1 MKDWLSGLKLQLET
15 SVFAGMTFPG
25 SVKGGLFAAMD
36 ENKEFRAKY
45 TCHFFTLPY
54 FLLSE
59 GKFSRKGSQ
68 THPVRP
74 LVETMYRNASPF
86 SRELRQAVNQLNCSS
101 TSKIIYVPHIWCL
114 IINDG
119 MLPA

>member
-1 MKDWLSGLKLQLET
+1 MTKRAMKDWLFGLKLQLET

-25 SVKGGLFAAMD
+25 TVKGGLFATMD
-36 ENKEFRAKY
+36 ENKDFRAN
-45 TCHFFTLPY
+45 
-54 FLLSE
+54 E

-74 LVETMYRNASPF
+74 LVETLYRNASPF
-86 SRELRQAVNQLNCSS
+86 SREFRQAVNQLNCSS

-114 IINDG
+114 IINDACG
-119 MLPA
+119 FICGGD